1 MKHNF
6 SFKITGHCIEE
17 SHWKC
22 IFQGIFKTNPSVY
35 DKFEITKIEICRNST
50 TTTTVTTQTMTATTT
65 TDNLRDKESQSQQV
79 KHQGHSE
86 CQAKIISRPK
96 SETSGRDA
104 NHNEQSKTD
113 EKSYIII
120 VAVCTAC
127 VAFVF
132 MAGIYI
138 SQKR

>member
-1 MKHNF
+1 
-6 SFKITGHCIEE
+6 
-17 SHWKC
+17 
-22 IFQGIFKTNPSVY
+22 
-35 DKFEITKIEICRNST
+35 
-50 TTTTVTTQTMTATTT
+50 MTATTT

-79 KHQGHSE
+79 KHYHQHQGHSE